1 MRVQQGRW
9 EFGRNKADLKLRKK
23 VITVQSSGVR
33 FIEGTNV
40 GKAFI
45 RPLWDKMKFLAVFKI
60 GIYRM
65 LVKPETCM
73 RSCVQWRR

>member
-9 EFGRNKADLKLRKK
+9 EFGGNEADLKRRKK
-23 VITVQSSGVR
+23 VTTVQSSGVR

-45 RPLWDKMKFLAVFKI
+45 RHLWDKMK
-60 GIYRM
+60 
-65 LVKPETCM
+65 
-73 RSCVQWRR
+73 RSCGVKARHHQSRLRHA